1 MITFRTDNLAKRF
14 GSRGIFRNLSFEAH
28 TGSVIALT
36 GPNGSGKSTL
46 SKILMGLLPASAG
59 TITVTSTI
67 PSVSEDSVSQE
78 LSLAERMLR
87 TEAVTPYFSLYDAL
101 TGYENFAFF
110 ARLRNKDF
118 DVKHAESWLSTFGL
132 AGRGDDAVGSYS
144 SGMRQR
150 MKFAISFALEPEI
163 LFLDEPASNLDQ
175 SGKAIVFEQAQKI
188 KSNALIFWAT
198 NEPDELQYA
207 DKVVR
212 LV

>member
-1 MITFRTDNLAKRF
+1 MITFKTDNLAKRF

-59 TITVTSTI
+59 TITVTADTASSE
-67 PSVSEDSVSQE
+67 SVS
-78 LSLAERMLR
+78 LSLAERMSL
-87 TEAVTPYFSLYDAL
+87 TAAVTPYFSLYEAL

-110 ARLRNKDF
+110 ANLRNREF
-118 DVKHAESWLSTFGL
+118 DVEQAESWLTTFGL
-132 AGRGDDAVGSYS
+132 AGRGDDALGSYS

-150 MKFAISFALEPEI
+150 MKFAISFALEPEM

-175 SGKAIVFEQAQKI
+175 SGKAIVFEQAQKLK
-188 KSNALIFWAT
+188 KSALIFWAT
-198 NEPDELQYA
+198 NEPEELQYA